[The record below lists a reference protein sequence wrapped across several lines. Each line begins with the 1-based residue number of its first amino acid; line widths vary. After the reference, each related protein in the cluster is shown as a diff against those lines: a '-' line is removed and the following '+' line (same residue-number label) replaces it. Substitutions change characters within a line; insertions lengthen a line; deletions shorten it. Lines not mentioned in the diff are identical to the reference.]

1 MAYSYAAGVGESV
14 KGICEPIVRLGASH
28 ADTIQKAE
36 LADFFGQMPQLF
48 CFALVIRSSCAFL
61 CFNKPLVAFMEKE

>member
-1 MAYSYAAGVGESV
+1 MAYSYAAGESV

-36 LADFFGQMPQLF
+36 LAEVFNNRCCDFLT
-48 CFALVIRSSCAFL
+48 LL
-61 CFNKPLVAFMEKE
+61 LN